1 MKKNMTFHKKKIWV
15 VFVCCILMMS
25 GLIGRLVYLMCFR
38 SDHYYEKAKDL
49 HERERDIKA
58 ARGKILD
65 AKGNVL
71 ASNRTVCTISVIHSQ
86 IKEPEKVIAL
96 LTQKLKMDEA
106 TVRKRVEKVS
116 SIERVKT
123 NVEKSVGDEIR
134 ESNLAG
140 VKVDEDYKRYYPY
153 GSLASKVIGFTG
165 GDNQGIIGLE
175 VKYEDILKGEPGKI
189 LTTTDARGVEID
201 KLGETR
207 QDPEEGKSLILSL
220 DANIQEYAQQAALKV
235 MEEKQAERVSILL
248 MNPQNGEIY
257 ACVNV
262 PEFDLNDP
270 FTLNEDLQAK
280 LDMREEQT
288 IEKETEQTA
297 AQIAAKTK
305 SKRKQELLNQMW
317 RNPCMN
323 DTYEPGSTFKIIT
336 MSAGLEAGVVTP
348 NDRFYCPGYK
358 LVEDRRIHCAKR
370 IGHGSQNF
378 VEGAQNSCNPVFIE
392 VGLRLGVDRY
402 YKYFRQFGLLDKT
415 GIDLPGEAG
424 TIMHQKKNMGEVEL
438 ATVSFGQSFQITPV
452 QLATTVSSLINGGR
466 RITPHFGVAVL
477 NPDGTE
483 GKKLEFP
490 VKEGIVSEETSKKVR
505 EILETVVSQGSGKNA
520 KIEGYSIGGKTATS
534 QTLPRSANR
543 YISSFLGFAPAENPQ
558 VLGLCII
565 HNPQGIYYGG
575 TIAAPVIRSIFE
587 NILPYLG
594 IEKDISQT
602 ETETPEEE

>member
-1 MKKNMTFHKKKIWV
+1 M
-15 VFVCCILMMS
+15 CCILMMS

-49 HERERDIKA
+49 HERERDINA

-490 VKEGIVSEETSKKVR
+490 VKEGIVSEKTSKKVR
-505 EILETVVSQGSGKNA
+505 GILETVVSQGSGKNA

>member
-175 VKYEDILKGEPGKI
+175 VKYEDILKGELGKI

-297 AQIAAKTK
+297 AQMAAKTK

-594 IEKDISQT
+594 IEKDISQI
-602 ETETPEEE
+602 ETKNPE

>member
-1 MKKNMTFHKKKIWV
+1 MTFHKKKIWV

-297 AQIAAKTK
+297 AQMAAKTK

-594 IEKDISQT
+594 IEKDISQI
-602 ETETPEEE
+602 ETKNPE

>member
-1 MKKNMTFHKKKIWV
+1 MKKNRTFHKKKIWV
-15 VFVCCILMMS
+15 VFLCCILMMA
-25 GLIGRLVYLMCFR
+25 GLIGRLVFLMCFR
-38 SDHYYEKAKDL
+38 SDYYYEKAKDL

-58 ARGKILD
+58 ARGQILD
-65 AKGNVL
+65 AKGKVL

-96 LTQKLKMDEA
+96 LTEKLGMEEA
-106 TVRKRVEKVS
+106 AVRKRVEKVS

-123 NVEKSVGDEIR
+123 NVEKSVGDAIR
-134 ESNLAG
+134 ECNLAG

-153 GSLASKVIGFTG
+153 GTLASKVIGFTG

-175 VKYEDILKGEPGKI
+175 IKYEEILKGEPGKI

-207 QDPEEGKSLILSL
+207 QEPVEGKSLLISL
-220 DANIQEYAQQAALKV
+220 DANIQEFAQQAALKV

-262 PEFDLNDP
+262 PEFDLNEP
-270 FTLNEDLQAK
+270 FTLTDEMQRQLKEELQQTENSSGSRK
-280 LDMREEQT
+280 KTEEQL
-288 IEKETEQTA
+288 
-297 AQIAAKTK
+297 
-305 SKRKQELLNQMW
+305 KQELLNQMW
-317 RNPCMN
+317 RNPCLN

-336 MSAGLEAGVVTP
+336 MSAGLEEGVVSP
-348 NDRFYCPGYK
+348 DDQFYCPGYK
-358 LVEDRRIHCAKR
+358 IVEDRRIHCAKR
-370 IGHGSQNF
+370 IGHGAQNF
-378 VEGAQNSCNPVFIE
+378 VQGAQNSCNPVFIE
-392 VGLRLGVDRY
+392 VGLRLGVERY
-402 YKYFRQFGLLDKT
+402 YKYFKQFGLLTKT

-424 TIMHQKKNMGEVEL
+424 TIMHQMKNMGEVEL
-438 ATVSFGQSFQITPV
+438 ATVAFGQSFQITPI

-483 GKKLEFP
+483 GEKLTYP
-490 VKEGIVSEETSKKVR
+490 VQEGIVSEKTSREVR

-520 KIEGYSIGGKTATS
+520 KIEGYSVGGKTATS

-565 HNPQGIYYGG
+565 HDPQGIYYGG

-594 IEKDISQT
+594 IEKSAAVSEKDADTASPVQ
-602 ETETPEEE
+602 